1 MILHIHS
8 DCVYTRYG
16 ISDLA
21 RNFLNNSNHNET
33 IHVFDLSR
41 NSHPLELSKR
51 VKIAQQQS
59 IGPICK
65 IIVICDENTAL
76 LLRQYNIMC
85 ISKSESIMNWVGF
98 FCRVRKR
105 KWEDI
110 VNIWRL
116 ERFYAQKNFSQ
127 DDVLILG
134 LRINGFSFPKIS
146 EMSDI
151 PLKTIYSRYNKMKND
166 LGLNRGN
173 IIFLYDYITSSNSS
187 QIDFFN
193 MKSVQIFFPG

>member
-65 IIVICDENTAL
+65 IIVICDESTAL

-98 FCRVRKR
+98 FAEC
-105 KWEDI
+105 EN
-110 VNIWRL
+110 VNG
-116 ERFYAQKNFSQ
+116 K
-127 DDVLILG
+127 ILLTFG
-134 LRINGFSFPKIS
+134 DWSVSMPR
-146 EMSDI
+146 
-151 PLKTIYSRYNKMKND
+151 R
-166 LGLNRGN
+166 
-173 IIFLYDYITSSNSS
+173 IFLKMMFLY
-187 QIDFFN
+187 
-193 MKSVQIFFPG
+193 